1 MIDNLMEN
9 VVAGAATII
18 LGIFIIN
25 VMCENF
31 LGFSPVSFIRE
42 LIKKITHSD

>member
-1 MIDNLMEN
+1 MIDNLMSN

-18 LGIFIIN
+18 IGIFIIN
-25 VMCENF
+25 MMCENF

>member
-1 MIDNLMEN
+1 MIDILMDN
-9 VVAGAATII
+9 VVTGAATII

-25 VMCENF
+25 MMCENF

>member
-1 MIDNLMEN
+1 MIRDYMSDI
-9 VVAGAATII
+9 VAGAAAII

-25 VMCENF
+25 MMCENF
-31 LGFSPVSFIRE
+31 LGFSPISFIRE

>member
-1 MIDNLMEN
+1 MIDNLMDN
-9 VVAGAATII
+9 VVAGAAAII
-18 LGIFIIN
+18 IGIFVIN
-25 VMCENF
+25 MMCEAF